1 MDRESMIEAYSDFHK
16 DAYGFRPRFDYT
28 LLSTEKLAADF
39 ETFGRDL
46 ESRNLREAEAEAQAI
61 FDWEKSI
68 HDAIALGAADED
80 EATRWLVGTEFDF
93 NGVYHKQ
100 DIEQFVWN
108 QGFLFTDYGRQL
120 VKKIECL
127 VTQSMKINF

>member
-1 MDRESMIEAYSDFHK
+1 MDRESMIEVYSDFHK

-28 LLSTEKLAADF
+28 LLSTEELAADF

-46 ESRNLREAEAEAQAI
+46 ESRNIREAEAEAQAI
-61 FDWEKSI
+61 LAFEKLI
-68 HDAIALGAADED
+68 RTTIDNGAED
-80 EATRWLVGTEFDF
+80 EEQAIKWIIGAEFDLD
-93 NGVYHKQ
+93 GVYHKQ

-120 VKKIECL
+120 VRKIECFI
-127 VTQSMKINF
+127 TQSMKVSV